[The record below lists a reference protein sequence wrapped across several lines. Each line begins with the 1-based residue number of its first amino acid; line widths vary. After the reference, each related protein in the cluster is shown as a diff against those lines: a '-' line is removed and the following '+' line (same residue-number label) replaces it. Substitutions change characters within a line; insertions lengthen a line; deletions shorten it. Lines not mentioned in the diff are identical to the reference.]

1 MLTKRNLVTTHATQ
15 EVSDHHPSHTHT
27 HNHTKIYKQ
36 TNTQKTYTQT
46 HTHVHYKTNT
56 HTHTNIQHNHMDTN
70 HKRTKRNI
78 FVEVLTAVAVL
89 NQDLGVSE
97 SCSQVLFLR
106 SYLK

>member
-27 HNHTKIYKQ
+27 HKH
-36 TNTQKTYTQT
+36 TQKTYTQT
-46 HTHVHYKTNT
+46 HTHVHYKTNSRK
-56 HTHTNIQHNHMDTN
+56 HTNIQHNHMDTN

-89 NQDLGVSE
+89 NQDLGVS
-97 SCSQVLFLR
+97 
-106 SYLK
+106 